1 MMKWQTKESQSSYK
15 STEKYDDDVDTP
27 NIQLRAKAASR
38 IFQAHMLGM
47 KAVVLKIWQ
56 GLKGI

>member
-47 KAVVLKIWQ
+47 KAVVLKI
-56 GLKGI
+56 